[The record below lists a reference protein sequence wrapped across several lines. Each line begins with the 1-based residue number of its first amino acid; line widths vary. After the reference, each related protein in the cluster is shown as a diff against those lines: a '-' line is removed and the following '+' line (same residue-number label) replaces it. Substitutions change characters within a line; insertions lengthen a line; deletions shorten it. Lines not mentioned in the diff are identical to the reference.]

1 MENVIRRLRDMRPD
15 MGLYANH
22 YNVQS
27 GATVSRLVTFGA
39 TADSFYEYLLK
50 AWIQVCACT
59 RVHVDM
65 SSVCSCDTG
74 TTCVRSWLS
83 RAEALSSSA
92 VL

>member
-59 RVHVDM
+59 RVHVGM
-65 SSVCSCDTG
+65 S
-74 TTCVRSWLS
+74 TCIVLPNIACLCCAIGR
-83 RAEALSSSA
+83 RA
-92 VL
+92 